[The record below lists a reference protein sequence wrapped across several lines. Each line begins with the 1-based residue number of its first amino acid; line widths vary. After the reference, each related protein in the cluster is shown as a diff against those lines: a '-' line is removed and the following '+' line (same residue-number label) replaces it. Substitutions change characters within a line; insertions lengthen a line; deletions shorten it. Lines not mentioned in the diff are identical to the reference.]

1 MSEEPKVLLVARN
14 GPVATVILNRP
25 QALNALNARLLREL
39 EAALAELAADPEVRL
54 LVITGAGTKAFCAG
68 ADLTELAAKTPEEG
82 RALSQ
87 WVQEIF
93 TAVERMRKP
102 VLAKIQGFCLAGGFE
117 LIMACDFRIAA
128 DTAVFGQPEVTLGLV
143 PGAGGTKRLPRL
155 IGKTKALE
163 LLMSGERI
171 NAAEAARLG
180 LLNVVV
186 PVEQLDHA
194 VDEFVAKLLSKS
206 PVALGIIKDTVTRG
220 LELDLEHALAYEAD
234 QFGAALGTEE
244 AREGL
249 RAFMEKREPPAQRGS

>member
-14 GPVATVILNRP
+14 GPVATIILNRP
-25 QALNALNARLLREL
+25 HALNALNARLLREL
-39 EAALAELAADPEVRL
+39 EAALAELGADPEVRL
-54 LVITGAGTKAFCAG
+54 LVITGAGSKAFCAG

-82 RALSQ
+82 RALASWIQ
-87 WVQEIF
+87 RIF
-93 TAVERMRKP
+93 NAVEGMRKP

-117 LIMACDFRIAA
+117 LAMACDFRIAA
-128 DTAVFGQPEVTLGLV
+128 DTAVFGQPEVNLGMV

-163 LLMSGERI
+163 LLMTGERI

-180 LLNVVV
+180 LINAVV
-186 PVEQLDHA
+186 PVEQLDQA

-220 LELDLEHALAYEAD
+220 LELDLEQALAYEAD
-234 QFGAALGTEE
+234 QFGAALRTED

-249 RAFMEKREPPAQRGS
+249 GAFMGKRKPAYKGS

>member
-1 MSEEPKVLLVARN
+1 MSEEPKVLLVARK

-39 EAALAELAADPEVRL
+39 EAALAELAVDPEVRI

-82 RALSQ
+82 RALASWIQ
-87 WVQEIF
+87 RIF
-93 TAVERMRKP
+93 NAMERMRKP
-102 VLAKIQGFCLAGGFE
+102 VLAKIQGFCLAAGFE
-117 LIMACDFRIAA
+117 LVMACDFRIAA
-128 DTAVFGQPEVTLGLV
+128 DTAVFGQPEVNLGMV

-171 NAAEAARLG
+171 NAGEAARLG

-186 PVEQLDHA
+186 PVEQLDQE
-194 VDEFVAKLLSKS
+194 VDEIVAKLLSKS
-206 PVALGIIKDTVTRG
+206 PVALGIIKDVVNRG
-220 LELDLEHALAYEAD
+220 LELDLEQALAYEAD
-234 QFGAALGTEE
+234 HFGAALGT
-244 AREGL
+244 ANAQAGL
-249 RAFMEKREPPAQRGS
+249 KAFAEKRKSGGN